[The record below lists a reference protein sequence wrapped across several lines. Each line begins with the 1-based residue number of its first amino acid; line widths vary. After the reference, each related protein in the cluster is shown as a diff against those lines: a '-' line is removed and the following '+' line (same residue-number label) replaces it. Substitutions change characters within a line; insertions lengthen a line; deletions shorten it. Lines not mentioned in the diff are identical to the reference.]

1 MPPAIDETGRPSL
14 FCEGRPG
21 RARSCRDR
29 CPCARRRYRYRFTH
43 LPASAIRPV
52 LPSAL
57 CSRALFSLPS
67 LPSLCFCASMACP
80 TSYTTPLPPP
90 SATTQRV
97 PARSHAHAHEA
108 FERRTP
114 FVPFC
119 FSRVLLALRLW
130 AFIAFRGTPRTG
142 FVRRGRREDRLS
154 AREAPCAPLCSDRLG
169 AFAVPAFRLVSRALV
184 VCVRV
189 LQR

>member
-1 MPPAIDETGRPSL
+1 MHAPGFAVQHIREGKGGGGHAHAVTDARVRVDAIAIVLLICPP
-14 FCEGRPG
+14 
-21 RARSCRDR
+21 
-29 CPCARRRYRYRFTH
+29 
-43 LPASAIRPV
+43 SAIRPV

-80 TSYTTPLPPP
+80 TSYTIPLPPP

-142 FVRRGRREDRLS
+142 FVRGGRREDRLS